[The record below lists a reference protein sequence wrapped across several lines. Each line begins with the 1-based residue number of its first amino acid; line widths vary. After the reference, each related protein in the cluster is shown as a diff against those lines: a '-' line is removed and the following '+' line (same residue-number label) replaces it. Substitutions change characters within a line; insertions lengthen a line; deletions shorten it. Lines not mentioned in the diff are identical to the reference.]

1 MCVLYLMTTLPDL
14 PRILAKKEASVTP
27 AILKWIR
34 ENGPPSFLFEI
45 KVCRGKSLPASA
57 VLPHQKLALLAA
69 SGGGIVHKISDEA
82 RRKQPA
88 DGFKI
93 SFARGYVFVAFLKE
107 SPRKVV
113 VIDIKKLPARIT
125 ADSPSDFSFTL

>member
-1 MCVLYLMTTLPDL
+1 MLPEL
-14 PRILAKKEASVTP
+14 PRILNKKESKITGIV
-27 AILKWIR
+27 LDWIR

-88 DGFKI
+88 DGFKL
-93 SFARGYVFVAFLKE
+93 SFARGYVFVAFLRE
-107 SPRKVV
+107 SPRKVCV
-113 VIDIKKLPARIT
+113 FDIKKLPARVT
-125 ADSPSDFSFTL
+125 ADSPCDFSFTL